1 MTELKC
7 IGCGNGFIYWDSIGP
22 KIGMKENFSISCRR
36 MRYSCEDPARVR
48 SLIESEVREA
58 GNNWKPSIVAL
69 EKIPS

>member
-36 MRYSCEDPARVR
+36 LR
-48 SLIESEVREA
+48 
-58 GNNWKPSIVAL
+58 
-69 EKIPS
+69 